1 MGWTI
6 ILDFASKLTERQ
18 CSFQVQESWPRLGN
32 KVVCVERPLGDN
44 QTIEVTPSKDDN
56 M

>member
-1 MGWTI
+1 MGLSI
-6 ILDFASKLTERQ
+6 VMDFSSKLTDRQ

-32 KVVCVERPLGDN
+32 KMVCVERPLGDN

>member
-6 ILDFASKLTERQ
+6 IFYFASKLTERQ
-18 CSFQVQESWPRLGN
+18 CIFQVQESWPRLGN

>member
-6 ILDFASKLTERQ
+6 ILDFASKLAERQ

-32 KVVCVERPLGDN
+32 KMVCTERPLEEN
-44 QTIEVTPSKDDN
+44 QTIEVTPSKDDD